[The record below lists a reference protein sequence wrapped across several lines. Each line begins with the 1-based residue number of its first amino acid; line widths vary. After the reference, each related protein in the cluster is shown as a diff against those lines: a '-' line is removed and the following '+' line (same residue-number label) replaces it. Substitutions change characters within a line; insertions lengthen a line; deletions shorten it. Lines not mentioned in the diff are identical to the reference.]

1 MENKPK
7 KCKGIGIAFGFTGC
21 GIETLNREHGLC
33 SACRYEF
40 YMTDERGKIE
50 FAKRKLKNHTVKEK
64 AFKSDL
70 RQKLKTNADYV
81 KDLQKE
87 INTIVRLIDR
97 GSQCISTLK
106 PLNAKFDAGHF
117 YSCGSNPSLRF
128 HLDNIHAQSVYANQY
143 LSGDQMNY
151 LNGLKRVYGTEY
163 KNHVIDLKRKYPIL
177 KLTIDELKEKI
188 VIAKSIVFK
197 LKFEFRTLDNKE
209 RLKLR
214 EIYNEKL
221 GIYGKEIRT

>member
-7 KCKGIGIAFGFTGC
+7 KCKGIGIAFGFSGC

-50 FAKRKLKNHTVKEK
+50 FAKRKLKNHTQKEK

-81 KDLQKE
+81 KELQKE
-87 INTIVRLIDR
+87 INTIVRLIDK

-106 PLNAKFDAGHF
+106 PLNSKFDAGHF

-151 LNGLKRVYGTEY
+151 LNGLETVYGTNY
-163 KNHVIDLKRKYPIL
+163 KNYVIDLKRKYPIL
-177 KLTIDELKEKI
+177 KLSINELKEKI
-188 VIAKSIVFK
+188 VIAKEIVNN
-197 LKFEFRTLDNKE
+197 LKYADLLYKPQDRVY
-209 RLKLR
+209 LR
-214 EIYNEKL
+214 DIYNERI
-221 GIYGKEIRT
+221 GIYGKD